1 MAASRRSHHRA
12 VCAKAGVRHREC
24 CGAYLSGPVF
34 DLDMGT
40 LLVGVG
46 GCRLEVVT
54 LQWTAVRSGHDREV
68 ESGQC
73 PCLSIPFEEH
83 EKNTILYFLSFLT
96 KHQFFSCLKHFFM
109 MASESNPILHLCSDL
124 FSILLQGT
132 RPEPCLVLHQNFVLK
147 IQLFSCF
154 EQLFEKV
161 SESNPMLHFGSCLS
175 GQTHNE
181 TSQNPKAL
189 NPINPRTP
197 KHLEHLE
204 HRKHPKP

>member
-73 PCLSIPFEEH
+73 PCLSILFEEH
-83 EKNTILYFLSFLT
+83 ALNPILFFLSFLT
-96 KHQFFSCLKHFFM
+96 KHQFFSSLKHFFM
-109 MASESNPILHLCSDL
+109 MASESNP
-124 FSILLQGT
+124 
-132 RPEPCLVLHQNFVLK
+132 
-147 IQLFSCF
+147 
-154 EQLFEKV
+154 
-161 SESNPMLHFGSCLS
+161 MLHFSDFFS
-175 GQTHNE
+175 TFFEVH
-181 TSQNPKAL
+181 AL
-189 NPINPRTP
+189 NPVLFFIKFLSKKFNCSAVLSIFSRKCQNPTP
-197 KHLEHLE
+197 CYIPGCLA
-204 HRKHPKP
+204 KPTIKPP